1 MWPRQKPARW
11 CQWLSYSVAT
21 EITQLEDSTVH
32 IKVTMYGITANGWV
46 SSYHLIGTKERQ
58 LQEWIVEQC
67 KNAYR
72 KNEPLDL

>member
-1 MWPRQKPARW
+1 MS
-11 CQWLSYSVAT
+11 CSMAT

-32 IKVTMYGITANGWV
+32 IKVTMYGIEANGWV
-46 SSYHLIGTKERQ
+46 SSHHLIGTKERQ